1 MFKHARPIIR
11 YARSAARQRG
21 SALIFALVFL
31 LVMTV
36 IGVTGMQ
43 GTTQQE
49 KMAGNMRNRNLAFQ
63 AAEAA
68 LRAGEM
74 YVDPVIKAGVCNRPA
89 PAAFDGTKG
98 LLQPQTTGGD
108 DGAFWMTWDWENIS
122 CPNSPTDTS
131 CPDDGTTLAE
141 VAEQPR
147 YVIEDISS
155 LDPVCSA
162 CYAGTPPGCYCY
174 RITAR
179 GVGGTTDAIVILQST
194 YQWNSAKNNCN
205 PLSP

>member
-1 MFKHARPIIR
+1 MIKHTRPMIR
-11 YARSAARQRG
+11 YTRGAAWQRG
-21 SALIFALVFL
+21 SALIIALLFL

-36 IGVTGMQ
+36 IGVAGMQ

-49 KMAGNMRNRNLAFQ
+49 KMAGNMRNHNLAFQ

-74 YVDPVIKAGVCNRPA
+74 FVDPVKIGTTCNRPA
-89 PAAFDGTKG
+89 ASAFNETNG
-98 LLQPQTTGGD
+98 LLQPKSTGGD
-108 DGAFWMTWDWENIS
+108 DGAFWMAYDTQWTGG
-122 CPNSPTDTS
+122 NSRQLAS
-131 CPDDGTTLAE
+131 NTLAE
-141 VAEQPR
+141 LAEQPR

-155 LDPVCSA
+155 LDPLCA
-162 CYAGTPPGCYCY
+162 AATPPTHDCY

-194 YQWNSAKNNCN
+194 YQCCRNCV
-205 PLSP
+205 P

>member
-1 MFKHARPIIR
+1 MIR
-11 YARSAARQRG
+11 YARGVKWQRG

-36 IGVTGMQ
+36 IGIAGMQ

-68 LRAGEM
+68 LRAGEKF
-74 YVDPVIKAGVCNRPA
+74 VDPVKSGTTCPRPA
-89 PAAFDGTKG
+89 ASDFNGTNG
-98 LLQPQTTGGD
+98 LLQPQTITGSD
-108 DGAFWMTWDWENIS
+108 DGAFWMAWNWEDNS
-122 CPNSPTDTS
+122 KPLDPN
-131 CPDDGTTLAE
+131 TLDK
-141 VAEQPR
+141 VKEQPR
-147 YVIEDISS
+147 YVIEDISGI
-155 LDPVCSA
+155 DPLCSGCA
-162 CYAGTPPGCYCY
+162 SGPTPTCYCY

-194 YQWNSAKNNCN
+194 YQWNSANNRCN
-205 PLSP
+205 PSSP

>member
-1 MFKHARPIIR
+1 MFKHNHPMIR
-11 YARSAARQRG
+11 YARGAEWQRG

-36 IGVTGMQ
+36 IGIAGMQ

-68 LRAGEM
+68 LRAGEKF
-74 YVDPVIKAGVCNRPA
+74 VDPVKSGTTCPRPEA
-89 PAAFDGTKG
+89 EDFNGTNG
-98 LLQPQTTGGD
+98 LLEPQTITGSD
-108 DGAFWMTWDWENIS
+108 DGVFWMAWDWKN
-122 CPNSPTDTS
+122 NSRQLAAN
-131 CPDDGTTLAE
+131 TLDK
-141 VAEQPR
+141 VAEQPS
-147 YVIEDISS
+147 YVVEYTTDI
-155 LDPVCSA
+155 DNKNCANPCSTNPSN
-162 CYAGTPPGCYCY
+162 CSDCY

-194 YQWNSAKNNCN
+194 YQWNSANNRCN
-205 PLSP
+205 PPPSP